1 MLRSLIVAVDG
12 SPSSK
17 AAAQVAFAL
26 GRRFNAQVEGLGV
39 IDSAWIRR
47 PQPVPAGALAYKRDL
62 EAKELRSETARIEA
76 ALLEFWEQAREAK
89 VRPFAARQVE
99 GEPLRLIA
107 AEATTHDM
115 VVVGHHSLVHVEG
128 ELYDLPVCIERI
140 VRDEP
145 RPVLVVPNG
154 WSRSGQDDA
163 PGPVLVAFDGSPAS
177 SRALHMVALLGLVE
191 DRVVHVVTLD
201 EASQVQAEETARRA
215 CSLLQRHGA
224 AETRAIGLGDK
235 EAGTPAETILGLA
248 KALKPEMIVMG
259 AFGRRGMREIFG
271 SCTQSVLTACP
282 TPLFLHH

>member
-26 GRRFNAQVEGLGV
+26 GRRFNAHVEGLGI

-47 PQPVPAGALAYKRDL
+47 PQPVPAGALAYKTDL
-62 EAKELRSETARIEA
+62 EAKELQSETARIEA

-89 VRPFAARQVE
+89 VRPFAAKQVE
-99 GEPLRLIA
+99 GEPLRLIGV
-107 AEATTHDM
+107 EATTHDM
-115 VVVGHHSLVHVEG
+115 VVVGHHSLVHFEG
-128 ELYDLPVCIERI
+128 ELYDLPVCIEHI

-154 WSRSGQDDA
+154 WSRSGQDHA

-177 SRALHMVALLGLVE
+177 SRALHMAALLGLVE

-224 AETRAIGLGDK
+224 VETRAIGLGDK
-235 EAGTPAETILGLA
+235 EAGTPAETILGFT
-248 KALKPEMIVMG
+248 KALRPEMVVMG
-259 AFGRRGMREIFG
+259 AYGRRGLRELFG
-271 SCTQSVLTACP
+271 SCTRAVLTACP
-282 TPLFLHH
+282 APLLLHH